1 MFGSGFLG
9 GVAVVLSGV
18 PGFWGIVP
26 GCSGVPGSTRC
37 LLIENEKPA
46 KSSVFVT

>member
-26 GCSGVPGSTRC
+26 GCSGVP
-37 LLIENEKPA
+37 
-46 KSSVFVT
+46 VFLEVLDSF